1 MRNQAV
7 AQRYAEALFQVAS
20 AQGTLDKVDAE
31 LASLSQLLSENK
43 ELVSFLASPIVEAE
57 DKKQV
62 VTQLF
67 TGKVDAMV
75 FNTMLLMLDK
85 KRGEAVSALHEAF
98 RTLFND
104 YRKRTKVRVVSALP
118 MDEQEVAG
126 IKRELA
132 KATSR
137 EIEMEVAIDPEI
149 IGGLVV
155 SIGDQVIDS
164 SLKGRLES
172 LARTLA

>member
-1 MRNQAV
+1 MRDQAV
-7 AQRYAEALFQVAS
+7 AQRYAEALFQVAA
-20 AQGTLDKVDAE
+20 AQGNLDKVDAD
-31 LASLSQLLSENK
+31 LAGLNQVLSENR
-43 ELVSFLASPIVEAE
+43 ELADFLQSPIVEAE
-57 DKKQV
+57 DQKQV
-62 VTQLF
+62 VTELF
-67 TGKVDAMV
+67 SGKVDGMV
-75 FNTMLLMLDK
+75 INTMLLMFDK
-85 KRGEAVSALHEAF
+85 KRGEALSALHEAF

-118 MDEQEVAG
+118 MDEQEMAG
-126 IKRELA
+126 IKQQLA

-137 EIEMEVAIDPEI
+137 EIEMDVAVDPEI

-164 SLKGRLES
+164 SLKGRLQS

>member
-7 AQRYAEALFQVAS
+7 AQRYAEALFQVSS
-20 AQGTLDKVDAE
+20 AQGSLEKVDAE
-31 LASLSQLLSENK
+31 LAGLSQVLAENK
-43 ELVSFLASPIVEAE
+43 ELVNFLSSPIVEAS

-67 TGKVDAMV
+67 SGKVDAMV
-75 FNTMLLMLDK
+75 LNTMLLMFDK
-85 KRGEAVSALHEAF
+85 KRGDAVAALHETF

-137 EIEMEVAIDPEI
+137 EIEMDVAIDPEI

-164 SLKGRLES
+164 SLKGRLQS

>member
-1 MRNQAV
+1 
-7 AQRYAEALFQVAS
+7 
-20 AQGTLDKVDAE
+20 
-31 LASLSQLLSENK
+31 
-43 ELVSFLASPIVEAE
+43 
-57 DKKQV
+57 
-62 VTQLF
+62 
-67 TGKVDAMV
+67 
-75 FNTMLLMLDK
+75 
-85 KRGEAVSALHEAF
+85 
-98 RTLFND
+98 
-104 YRKRTKVRVVSALP
+104 

-137 EIEMEVAIDPEI
+137 EIEMDVAIDPEI

-164 SLKGRLES
+164 SLKGRLQS